1 MLLETYRTLV
11 MSSKHYDDVEV
22 KAAVC
27 RHVSFDIDTE
37 DKIKCVL
44 VICRHRQVT

>member
-22 KAAVC
+22 KAAVS
-27 RHVSFDIDTE
+27 RHVSFDFDTE
-37 DKIKCVL
+37 GKIQWFL
-44 VICRHRQVT
+44 VICKHRQVA